1 MITGAGTISAAY
13 ITADMTSVI
22 VSSVSKS
29 PGQKANV
36 DKFIQYLIIC
46 LLWFGISAVMMYLF
60 TINLGNTIFDSTISW
75 QQAFLSGAIL
85 VGMLKGNKIAG
96 STYSKRLSK
105 MMSTFESE
113 VDDIDTD
120 IKEDNVID
128 PNNRP
133 D

>member
-1 MITGAGTISAAY
+1 
-13 ITADMTSVI
+13 
-22 VSSVSKS
+22 
-29 PGQKANV
+29 
-36 DKFIQYLIIC
+36 
-46 LLWFGISAVMMYLF
+46 
-60 TINLGNTIFDSTISW
+60 
-75 QQAFLSGAIL
+75 
-85 VGMLKGNKIAG
+85 MLKGNKIAG